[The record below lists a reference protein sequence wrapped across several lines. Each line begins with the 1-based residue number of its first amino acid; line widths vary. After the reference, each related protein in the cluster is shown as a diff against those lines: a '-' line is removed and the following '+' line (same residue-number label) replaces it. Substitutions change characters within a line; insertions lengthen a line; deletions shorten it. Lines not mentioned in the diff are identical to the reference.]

1 MLQLFLNSSCKKKIA
16 EQSEIS
22 NIGNNSNFMKNS
34 FETDSSFFKNFKVY
48 AKSENR
54 PVEELCIIKSVLF
67 NNDKILCESTD
78 STNGYFTGIELTDI
92 TKNEIPEMILHSV
105 CRGSS
110 GYDYSNIY
118 IFINNKW
125 KKLEIFDGDG
135 KFDSGFVSHNEYY
148 VKDRKLYNEFQMFNI
163 NDKNCCPTTGKIKT
177 IKYVLKNDTFFPIS
191 VKEIPDPDWEEMKK
205 NYSNGFEEN
214 ADSLKEF

>member
-34 FETDSSFFKNFKVY
+34 FETDSSFFKKTLKSMLNQKTDPSKSYVLLKV
-48 AKSENR
+48 SC
-54 PVEELCIIKSVLF
+54 LIMIKYF
-67 NNDKILCESTD
+67 ANPTD

-135 KFDSGFVSHNEYY
+135 KFDSGFVGHNEYY

-177 IKYVLKNDTFFPIS
+177 IKYVLRMIHSFP
-191 VKEIPDPDWEEMKK
+191 
-205 NYSNGFEEN
+205 FR
-214 ADSLKEF
+214 